1 MNLDKVIFESTE
13 ETEIQIPKNLPYG
26 MYILQTTLENGQQWI
41 QKLNLQEN

>member
-1 MNLDKVIFESTE
+1 MNLDKVIFESNV